1 MQLSYDKK
9 LDVHA
14 LKISNTRTMQRIF
27 LLCVWLFACVPRVPL
42 PVITV
47 LKPNEDKERL
57 QEVVLQNGHGV
68 GSDLR
73 PNWAVRDKGQRHILH
88 HLFVL

>member
-14 LKISNTRTMQRIF
+14 LKMSNSRMIPRIF
-27 LLCVWLFACVPRVPL
+27 ILCVRLFACVPHVPL

-47 LKPNEDKERL
+47 LKPNEDKGGL
-57 QEVVLQNGHGV
+57 QEVALQNGHGV

-73 PNWAVRDKGQRHILH
+73 PNWAIRNKG
-88 HLFVL
+88 